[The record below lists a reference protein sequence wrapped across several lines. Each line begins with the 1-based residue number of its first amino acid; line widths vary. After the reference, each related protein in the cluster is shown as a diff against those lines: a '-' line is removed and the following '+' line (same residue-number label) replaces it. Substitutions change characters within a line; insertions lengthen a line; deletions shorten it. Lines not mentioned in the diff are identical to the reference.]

1 MVMTEDAKMEMQ
13 EKESA
18 QDAEKAPQTQ
28 HLDIDPVIAAR
39 VVRKFDVRVVL
50 WVSLLCK

>member
-1 MVMTEDAKMEMQ
+1 MTEDVRMETQ

-28 HLDIDPVIAAR
+28 HLDIDPMITVR